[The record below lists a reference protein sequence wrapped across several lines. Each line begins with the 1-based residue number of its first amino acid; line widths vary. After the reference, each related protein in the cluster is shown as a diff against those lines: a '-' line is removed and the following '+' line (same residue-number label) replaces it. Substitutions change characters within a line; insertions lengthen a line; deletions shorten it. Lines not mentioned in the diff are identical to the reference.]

1 MSKSETPLSLAIIGG
16 GIAGLT
22 LTIALLKHAPHI
34 SITLYESAGAFG
46 EIGAGVGFEPVMVR
60 TMARIDPRIA
70 TAFEKCNKG
79 NAVTEP
85 PRWFTVRVGDKRKVI
100 GNSEDEIVVERS
112 DGKKVKLGEELFVMP
127 ARRGPRGGVHR
138 AHFLDELVKLVPDG
152 IAQFKKRL
160 LDVTEASDGSGDAI
174 LHFADGSR
182 AQHSAVLGCD
192 GIKSRTRSL
201 VLGDSEATAAMFSG
215 KYAYRGLIPM
225 EKAVEIMGDD
235 QPRKGQMYMGYHGHV
250 LTFPIAN
257 GTILNGDFAHQRFLC
272 VRTNMRVVV
281 AFSSR
286 PTWTDPK
293 WVVQTSREDM
303 LEDYKDWSPAVRNLI
318 ANVQSPD
325 IWALFNHP
333 PASTYYSN
341 KPLICLVGDAAHA
354 STPHQGAG
362 AGMCIE
368 DVYILSEL
376 VSESRSKSDL
386 AKAVI
391 AYDAVRRPRSQKL
404 VKTSREAGMLWEFEG
419 DGIEDKL
426 EALEQNA
433 VKRMDWIWDHDITE
447 DLERA
452 RGMLSVPM

>member
-1 MSKSETPLSLAIIGG
+1 MFAAPPLEKPLSLAIIGG

-22 LTIALLKHAPHI
+22 LTIAVLKHAPHI
-34 SITLYESAGAFG
+34 SIALYESAAAFG

-60 TMARIDPRIA
+60 TMGRIDSRIA

-79 NAVTEP
+79 NTVTNP
-85 PRWFTVRVGDKRKVI
+85 PRWFVLRVGDKRKI
-100 GNSEDEIVVERS
+100 IDASQEEVVLNKGP
-112 DGKKVKLGEELFVMP
+112 GKRKVKLGEELFVMP
-127 ARRGPRGGVHR
+127 AHSGPRGGVHR
-138 AHFLDELVKLVPDG
+138 AHFLDELVKLVPGG
-152 IAQFKKRL
+152 ITQFKKRL
-160 LDVTEASDGSGDAI
+160 LNVTEADDGSGDAV
-174 LHFADGSR
+174 LHFADGTT
-182 AQHSAVLGCD
+182 AQHTAVLGCD
-192 GIKSRTRSL
+192 GIKSRTRAL
-201 VLGDSEATAAMFSG
+201 VLGESDATSAVFSG

-235 QPRKGQMYMGYHGHV
+235 QPRTAQMYVGYHGHV
-250 LTFPIAN
+250 LTFPIAH
-257 GTILNGDFAHQRFLC
+257 GTILN
-272 VRTNMRVVV
+272 VV

-293 WVVQTSREDM
+293 WVVQTSRVEM

-333 PASTYYSN
+333 PAPTYYST

-368 DVYILSEL
+368 DVYVLSSL
-376 VSESRSKSDL
+376 LSSCKSSSDL
-386 AKAVI
+386 VNAVH

-419 DGIEDKL
+419 DGIGDDL
-426 EALEQNA
+426 GALEQNA
-433 VKRMDWIWDHDITE
+433 LKRMDWIWNHDITE
-447 DLERA
+447 DLDRA
-452 RGMLSVPM
+452 REIVRGPM

>member
-1 MSKSETPLSLAIIGG
+1 MILSHGPLSIAIIGG

-22 LTIALLKHAPHI
+22 LTIALLKHCPHL
-34 SITLYESAGAFG
+34 SITLYESAAAFG

-60 TMARIDPRIA
+60 TMGLIDPRI
-70 TAFEKCNKG
+70 TVAFGKCTKG
-79 NAVTEP
+79 NVVPEP
-85 PRWFTVRVGDKRKVI
+85 PRWFTVRVGDRRKVI
-100 GNSEDEIVVERS
+100 DNVEGEVVARRAGREVR
-112 DGKKVKLGEELFVMP
+112 LGEEVFVMP

-152 IAQFKKRL
+152 VAQFRKKL
-160 LDVTEASDGSGDAI
+160 VDVVEAEDGSGDAV
-174 LHFADGSR
+174 LQFADGSR

-192 GIKSRTRSL
+192 GIKSRTRAI
-201 VLGDSEATAAMFSG
+201 VLGDSDATKAVFSG

-225 EKAVEIMGDD
+225 AKAVEIMGDVN
-235 QPRKGQMYMGYHGHV
+235 PKESQMFTGYHGHV

-257 GTILNGDFAHQRFLC
+257 ATLFN
-272 VRTNMRVVV
+272 VV

-286 PTWTDPK
+286 PSWNEPE
-293 WVVQTSREDM
+293 WVVQTSRQNM
-303 LEDYKDWSPAVRNLI
+303 LEDYKHWSPTVVSIMENL
-318 ANVQSPD
+318 QKPD
-325 IWALFNHP
+325 IWALFNHL
-333 PASTYYSN
+333 PASTYYST

-368 DVYILSEL
+368 DVYVLSRVL
-376 VSESRSKSDL
+376 AQCHSRADL
-386 AKAVI
+386 EKAFH

-419 DGIEDKL
+419 EGVGADL

-433 VKRMDWIWDHDITE
+433 LKRMEWIWDHDIVE
-447 DLERA
+447 DLEKAHKMMRA
-452 RGMLSVPM
+452 EA